1 MTAIEFPTG
10 NLAPPLRELH
20 ADSIANRTR
29 RRLPLTVIIPGSF
42 LVLLALAAI
51 FAPLVSPESP
61 IAGTVAS
68 RLLSIGSHGHLLGT
82 DGEGRDIL
90 SRLIWGARPS
100 LLEGMVPV
108 VIAGVVGTVLGLT
121 AGLGGR
127 RVHTAIMRSL
137 DVLYSFP
144 AVLLAIALAAALGAG
159 VGNDILALSIVL
171 IPPIARVAETE
182 VARLRNADF
191 MEAARASGASWP
203 AIAWRQVLPNITPVL
218 LVYCTA
224 LVGLA
229 IVFAGGLSFLGLGIA
244 PPHPEWGAMLND
256 LDQDLYTAPVLTLIP
271 ALMIL
276 ITALAFNVLG
286 DGLRDYLDIRSE
298 ATA

>member
-1 MTAIEFPTG
+1 MSAIEFPTG
-10 NLAPPLRELH
+10 NLAPPLPELH
-20 ADSIANRTR
+20 VDSIAYGAR

-42 LVLLALAAI
+42 LLLLGLVAI

-68 RLLSIGSHGHLLGT
+68 RLLPIGSHGHLLGT

-100 LLEGMVPV
+100 LLEGLVPV
-108 VIAGVVGTVLGLT
+108 IIAGVIGTVLGLT

-127 RVHTAIMRSL
+127 RIHTVIMRSL

-203 AIAWRQVLPNITPVL
+203 AIAWKQVLPNITPVL

-298 ATA
+298 STP